1 MHLSAEAWG
10 LREAARASIATGDFE
25 RGFELAAAA
34 HGTQRTQAGEALLQ
48 LCQWLKDESANRL
61 GR

>member
-1 MHLSAEAWG
+1 MNLSAQAWA

-34 HGTQRTQAGEALLQ
+34 HGTQRSEAGEALLQ
-48 LCQWLKDESANRL
+48 LCQWLKAESANRP